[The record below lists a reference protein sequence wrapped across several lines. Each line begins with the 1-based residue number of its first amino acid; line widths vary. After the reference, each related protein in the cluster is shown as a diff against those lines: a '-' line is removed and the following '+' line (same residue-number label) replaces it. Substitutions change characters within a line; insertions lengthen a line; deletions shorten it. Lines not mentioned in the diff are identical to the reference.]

1 MSRLVRALAKPF
13 TVPVALCTKQVAAM
27 DEPLKR
33 HIDAYEARGEDV
45 TIAVWRE
52 YVDGQRALLPY
63 RWAKFRNEVTYLT
76 SGQIAL
82 TDLAFADLLLFVRF
96 LTKCLFIFIVAVM
109 AGRRSVFPSLE
120 PTSPFVEEI
129 VKNWQPNRLRRVAGA
144 EYMARDQAAAAA
156 AAAADVA
163 VSDKAETSRIS

>member
-1 MSRLVRALAKPF
+1 MSRLARALAKPF
-13 TVPVALCTKQVAAM
+13 TVPVAVCTRHVAAM

-33 HIDAYEARGEDV
+33 HIDAYAARGEDI

-63 RWAKFRNEVTYLT
+63 RWAKFRSEVAYLT
-76 SGQIAL
+76 SGQMAI
-82 TDLAFADLLLFVRF
+82 TDLTFADLLVFVRF

-109 AGRRSVFPSLE
+109 VGRRSVFPSLE

-129 VKNWQPNRLRRVAGA
+129 VKNWQPNRLRGVAGA
-144 EYMARDQAAAAA
+144 EYMARDQAAAADMA
-156 AAAADVA
+156 A
-163 VSDKAETSRIS
+163 DKAEKSPIS

>member
-1 MSRLVRALAKPF
+1 MSRLARALAKPF
-13 TVPVALCTKQVAAM
+13 TVPVAMCARQIAAM

-33 HIDAYEARGEDV
+33 HIDAYEARGEDI

-52 YVDGQRALLPY
+52 YVDGQRVLLPY
-63 RWAKFRNEVTYLT
+63 RWAKLRNEIAYLT
-76 SGQIAL
+76 SGEMAI
-82 TDLAFADLLLFVRF
+82 TDVSFADFLLIVRF

-109 AGRRSVFPSLE
+109 VGRRSVFPSLK

-129 VKNWQPNRLRRVAGA
+129 VKNWQPNRLRGMAGA

-156 AAAADVA
+156 AVAAEEAGR
-163 VSDKAETSRIS
+163 KRPIS